1 MTFEELINHFDIKK
15 RSRNSV
21 QVICPAHG
29 DQKASLTITD
39 KGNKAVLHC
48 HAGCKTED
56 ILHAVGLS
64 MKNLFYNDV
73 SEEQQDNKPSWQR
86 YVAVSYTHLT
96 LPTNSRV

>member
-48 HAGCKTED
+48 HAGCKTD
-56 ILHAVGLS
+56 LI
-64 MKNLFYNDV
+64 
-73 SEEQQDNKPSWQR
+73 
-86 YVAVSYTHLT
+86 
-96 LPTNSRV
+96 